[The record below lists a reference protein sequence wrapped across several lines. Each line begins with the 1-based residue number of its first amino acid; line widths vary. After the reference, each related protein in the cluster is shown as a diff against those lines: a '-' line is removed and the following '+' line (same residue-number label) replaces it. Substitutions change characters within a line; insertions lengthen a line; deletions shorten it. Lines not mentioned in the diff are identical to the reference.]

1 MSSSIR
7 TDVTVGLLDLF
18 IVSVTVFK
26 VIAPKGLNM
35 SSDNKYV
42 SDFPARN
49 MLHYVMSGMV
59 YCDVFWKRVVNCRAS

>member
-7 TDVTVGLLDLF
+7 TDVTDGLPDLF
-18 IVSVTVFK
+18 VVSVAVFK

-35 SSDNKYV
+35 SGDNKYV
-42 SDFPARN
+42 SDFPVRN

-59 YCDVFWKRVVNCRAS
+59 HCGVFWK